1 MHSTVVMDGRLMA
14 LEAVR
19 LDSFLAGFAFGCGL
33 FESVR
38 IEQGRARFLGR
49 HLRRLQRSLGALQD
63 VVEAC
68 PAELLHVERVL
79 SSAEPALRRCAR
91 DGAEFDGAMKLFVS
105 GGHLLVTF
113 RDLAADHASRLG
125 GVVVDELDDRTYRY
139 ADPLRNHKTL
149 AYLANFRAMQRG
161 LLFCNER
168 QQICEA
174 PAANLVA
181 LLNGELVTPPLDSP
195 CLPGIVREL
204 LVEAAQV
211 GGLPVRERALQV
223 GELPGV
229 EACVLTN
236 AMAIALPVTRLL
248 GRALEAGSMQLAD
261 RIRELVRNASDV
273 DSDVDT
279 GE

>member
-1 MHSTVVMDGRLMA
+1 MYSTVVMDGRVMA
-14 LEAVR
+14 LDAVR

-38 IEQGRARFLGR
+38 IERGRARFLGR
-49 HLRRLQRSLGALQD
+49 HLRRLRSSLEVLHE

-68 PAELLHVERVL
+68 PSDLLSVERVL
-79 SSAEPALRRCAR
+79 SSVEPALGRCAR
-91 DGAEFDGAMKLFVS
+91 DGEAFDGAMKLFVS

-125 GVVVDELDDRTYRY
+125 GVAIDEVDDRTYRS

-149 AYLANFRAMQRG
+149 SYLANYRAMRRG

-168 QQICEA
+168 QQVCEA

-181 LLNGELVTPPLDSP
+181 VVNGELVTPPLDSP
-195 CLPGIVREL
+195 CLPGVVREII
-204 LVEAAQV
+204 VEAAQI
-211 GGLPVRERALQV
+211 GALPVRERALHI

-236 AMAIALPVTRLL
+236 AVAIALPVTRLF
-248 GRALEAGSMQLAD
+248 GRPLEAGSTGLAD
-261 RIRELVRNASDV
+261 RILELVRNATDV
-273 DSDVDT
+273 DA
-279 GE
+279 GG

>member
-1 MHSTVVMDGRLMA
+1 MHSTVVMDGRVMA
-14 LEAVR
+14 LDAVR

-38 IEQGRARFLGR
+38 IERGRARFLGR
-49 HLRRLQRSLGALQD
+49 HLRRLRNSLHALRD

-68 PAELLHVERVL
+68 PAELLGVEQVL
-79 SSAEPALRRCAR
+79 ASVEPALRRCVR

-113 RDLAADHASRLG
+113 RDLAADHATRQG
-125 GVVVDELDDRTYRY
+125 GIAVDEVDDRTYRY

-149 AYLANFRAMQRG
+149 SYLANYRALERG

-168 QQICEA
+168 QQVCEA

-181 LLNGELVTPPLDSP
+181 LVNGELVTPPLDSP
-195 CLPGIVREL
+195 CLPGVVREL
-204 LVEAAQV
+204 IVEATQIGAR
-211 GGLPVRERALQV
+211 PVRERALHV
-223 GELPGV
+223 GELSRV

-236 AMAIALPVTRLL
+236 AVAIALPVTRLL
-248 GRALEAGSMQLAD
+248 GRSLEAGSMQLAA
-261 RIRELVRNASDV
+261 RIRELVQNATDA
-273 DSDVDT
+273 DA
-279 GE
+279 GG

>member
-1 MHSTVVMDGRLMA
+1 MYSTVVMDGRVMA

-38 IEQGRARFLGR
+38 IERGRPRLLGR
-49 HLRRLQRSLGALQD
+49 HLRRLRNSLDALRD

-68 PAELLHVERVL
+68 PCELLGVEEVIA
-79 SSAEPALRRCAR
+79 SVEPALRGCAR
-91 DGAEFDGAMKLFVS
+91 DGADFDGAMKLFVS
-105 GGHLLVTF
+105 GGHLLITF

-125 GVVVDELDDRTYRY
+125 GVAVDEVDDRTYRY

-149 AYLANFRAMQRG
+149 SYLANYRAMKRG

-181 LLNGELVTPPLDSP
+181 VVNGELVTPPLDSP
-195 CLPGIVREL
+195 CLPGIVREIIL
-204 LVEAAQV
+204 EATQI
-211 GGLPVRERALQV
+211 GGLPVRERALHV
-223 GELPGV
+223 GELASV

-236 AMAIALPVTRLL
+236 AGAIALPVTRLL
-248 GRALEAGSMQLAD
+248 GRPLEVGSLQLAE
-261 RIRELVRNASDV
+261 RIREFVQNAPDV
-273 DSDVDT
+273 DA
-279 GE
+279 GG

>member
-1 MHSTVVMDGRLMA
+1 MHSTVVMDERVTT

-38 IEQGRARFLGR
+38 IERGRPRFLGR
-49 HLRRLQRSLGALQD
+49 HLRRLRKSLDALRD

-68 PAELLHVERVL
+68 PGEFLELERVA
-79 SSAEPALRRCAR
+79 SSVELGLRGCAP

-125 GVVVDELDDRTYRY
+125 GVAVDEIDDRTYRH

-149 AYLANFRAMQRG
+149 SYLANYRALKRG

-174 PAANLVA
+174 PGANLVA
-181 LLNGELVTPPLDSP
+181 VVNGELVTPPLDAP
-195 CLPGIVREL
+195 CLPGIVREVI
-204 LVEAAQV
+204 VEATQI
-211 GGLPVRERALQV
+211 GGLPVRERALHV
-223 GELPGV
+223 GELASV
-229 EACVLTN
+229 EASVLTN
-236 AMAIALPVTRLL
+236 AVAIALPVTRLL
-248 GRALEAGSMQLAD
+248 GRPLEAGSRQLAQ
-261 RIRELVRNASDV
+261 RILELVHDAPDLEA
-273 DSDVDT
+273 
-279 GE
+279 GG